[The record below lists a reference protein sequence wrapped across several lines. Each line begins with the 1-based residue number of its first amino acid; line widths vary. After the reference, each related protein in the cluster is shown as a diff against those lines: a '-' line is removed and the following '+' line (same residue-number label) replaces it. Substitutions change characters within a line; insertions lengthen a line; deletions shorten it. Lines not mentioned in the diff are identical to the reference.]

1 MICVRVLSLLFLLMA
16 SASAGACAQTD
27 FVATSVKV
35 DPVMQPKQ
43 PGDVF
48 KECAN
53 NQACSA
59 VLKGAASYLGV
70 SPTLVSAVLAIVPQA
85 TREGEEGHFT
95 IQLPQGYVYCRASI
109 HTVSVVPATG
119 DRASLMSATT
129 NERGVGI
136 YTWTPKQGVGQ
147 GRSWVEADYTIYGV
161 KSDLAEKYRTE
172 GKCKPVGKNI
182 INCRGATGV
191 NRGLPACG
199 SVDD

>member
-1 MICVRVLSLLFLLMA
+1 MTCVRVLPLLFLLMT
-16 SASAGACAQTD
+16 SVGAYAQTD
-27 FVATSVKV
+27 FVATSAKV

-53 NQACSA
+53 NQACS
-59 VLKGAASYLGV
+59 
-70 SPTLVSAVLAIVPQA
+70 
-85 TREGEEGHFT
+85 EGEEGHFT

-109 HTVSVVPATG
+109 RTVSVVPATG

-147 GRSWVEADYTIYGV
+147 RRSWVEADYTVYGV

-172 GKCKPVGKNI
+172 SKCKPPGKNI

-191 NRGLPACG
+191 NHGLPACG

>member
-1 MICVRVLSLLFLLMA
+1 
-16 SASAGACAQTD
+16 
-27 FVATSVKV
+27 
-35 DPVMQPKQ
+35 
-43 PGDVF
+43 
-48 KECAN
+48 
-53 NQACSA
+53 
-59 VLKGAASYLGV
+59 
-70 SPTLVSAVLAIVPQA
+70 
-85 TREGEEGHFT
+85 
-95 IQLPQGYVYCRASI
+95 
-109 HTVSVVPATG
+109 
-119 DRASLMSATT
+119 MSATT